1 MARIA
6 CTAVLT
12 VLLSVSVGCRSVDEG
27 RGQRLPQ
34 SPTQRYGPA
43 TVINVADKSEVD
55 LVEEMAVGRQ
65 AYRQGLALLVGY
77 YTRTGNNMKLR
88 WAQRELDAFN
98 TMPKYK
104 YFVGPERFGRNLKP
118 TASIPAADDLFFEGE
133 AFEKK
138 AGPLP
143 VLKDENSLRL
153 ALQRYDQVIEQY
165 PTSDKIDDAAYK
177 AGVIYEHFQDY
188 SIALLYYQSAFQWDP
203 DTIHPAR
210 FRAARV
216 LDKDLHRNAEALKL
230 YQEAVQTEGRFDK
243 YREWREFAERRIR
256 EMQKLDQQ

>member
-6 CTAVLT
+6 CTTVLI
-12 VLLSVSVGCRSVDEG
+12 VLLSVSVGCRGVDEG

-43 TVINVADKSEVD
+43 TVVNVADKSEVD
-55 LVEEMAVGRQ
+55 LVEEMAVSRQ

-77 YTRTGNNMKLR
+77 YTRTGNNMKLQ
-88 WAQRELDAFN
+88 WAERELDAFN
-98 TMPKYK
+98 TMPKYD
-104 YFVGPERFGRNLKP
+104 YIVGPEGRNLKP
-118 TASIPAADDLFFEGE
+118 IASIPAADDLFFEGE

-138 AGPLP
+138 AGLLPL
-143 VLKDENSLRL
+143 LKDENSLRL
-153 ALQRYDQVIEQY
+153 ALQKYNEVIKQY

-177 AGVIYEHFQDY
+177 AGTIYEYFQDY
-188 SIALLYYQSAFQWDP
+188 SIAMLYYQSAFQWDP

-230 YQEAVQTEGRFDK
+230 YQEAVQTEGRFEK

>member
-6 CTAVLT
+6 CTAVLI
-12 VLLSVSVGCRSVDEG
+12 VVLSVSVGCRGVDEG

-43 TVINVADKSEVD
+43 AVVNVADKSEVD
-55 LVEEMAVGRQ
+55 LVEEMEVSRQ
-65 AYRQGLALLVGY
+65 AYRQGLALLVTY
-77 YTRTGNNMKLR
+77 YTRTGNNMKLQ
-88 WAQRELDAFN
+88 WAQKELNAFN
-98 TMPKYK
+98 TMPKYQ
-104 YFVGPERFGRNLKP
+104 YIVGPEGRNLKP
-118 TASIPAADDLFFEGE
+118 IASIPAADDLFLE
-133 AFEKK
+133 AEALEKQ

-143 VLKDENSLRL
+143 LLKDENSLRL
-153 ALQRYDQVIEQY
+153 ALQKYNEVIKQY
-165 PTSDKIDDAAYK
+165 PTSDKIDDAAFK
-177 AGVIYEHFQDY
+177 AGTIYEYFKDY
-188 SIALLYYQSAFQWDP
+188 SIALLYYQSAYQWDP

-210 FRAARV
+210 FMAARV

-256 EMQKLDQQ
+256 EMEKLDQQP